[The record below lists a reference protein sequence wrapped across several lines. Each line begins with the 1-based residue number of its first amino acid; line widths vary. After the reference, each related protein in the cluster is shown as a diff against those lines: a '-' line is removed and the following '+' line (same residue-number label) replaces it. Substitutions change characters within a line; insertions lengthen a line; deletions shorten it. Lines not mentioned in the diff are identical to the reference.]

1 MALTFEAGI
10 VKNVGLKGF
19 CMCYHE
25 NVEANC
31 YVGGGENH
39 TYLFDY
45 YFVFNHFTSYLTT
58 VALH

>member
-45 YFVFNHFTSYLTT
+45 YFVFNHFTS
-58 VALH
+58 